1 MLLSPEFKNLPQKAA
16 AADTVFKIKR
26 NDTKKAEA
34 QIQRNIADNLTKEA
48 LDMNS
53 IAEEASAAVQSVRK
67 VSILLDALI
76 PVKGDNI
83 LQKV

>member
-1 MLLSPEFKNLPQKAA
+1 
-16 AADTVFKIKR
+16 
-26 NDTKKAEA
+26 
-34 QIQRNIADNLTKEA
+34 
-48 LDMNS
+48 MNS

-67 VSILLDALI
+67 VSIFLDALI